1 MYIYIYIYI
10 YMYIAI
16 FHYYIMKHANII
28 DTAILLL
35 VPPLTQTYYTDI
47 LTSNTNIPSLIHG
60 NVCMSNTRPIPCFK
74 LFYIFF
80 INKYFLLLSNI
91 LYFPLRIKM

>member
-1 MYIYIYIYI
+1 M

-16 FHYYIMKHANII
+16 CHYYIMKHANII
-28 DTAILLL
+28 DT
-35 VPPLTQTYYTDI
+35 VTI

-80 INKYFLLLSNI
+80 H
-91 LYFPLRIKM
+91 